1 MKEIVVFGEDFG
13 GLPSSTQHIIKKLSR
28 SYRILWVNSIGLRQP
43 TLSTK
48 DLKRVLSKVKSRFH
62 SKKEANYSNRKFHN
76 IDVVDCLTIPAPKT
90 RFARRIA
97 CEMIKF
103 QLTNT
108 LKKLKFDKPIFWT
121 SLPTAADVCQSMS
134 NSGVVYYCG
143 DDFSALA
150 GVDHKTVIRHES
162 DLVQYADLILV
173 ASESLADRFP
183 SQKTFVVP
191 HGVDYDLFSTPTPSA
206 NDLPSPKEKV
216 IGFYGSLS
224 NWLDYDLIKQVA
236 LQCPDWTLVFI
247 GPCELTTNL
256 LPNLPNVRY
265 LGPKPHTD
273 LPKYSQHWAV
283 SWLPFVDNK
292 QIRACNPL
300 KLLEY
305 LAAGKPVISTHF
317 PAIDPYKGMINVVNN
332 ATDVKKCMDSLIPV
346 DKEKMSIVR
355 QQSWDSKALY
365 IDELVRQL

>member
-28 SYRILWVNSIGLRQP
+28 SYRVLWVNSIGLRQP
-43 TLSTK
+43 TLSAK
-48 DLKRVLSKVKSRFH
+48 DLKRATSKIKNRFNSQQEASY
-62 SKKEANYSNRKFHN
+62 SKGELHN
-76 IDVVDCLTIPAPKT
+76 IDVVNCLTIPAPRT

-108 LKKLKFDKPIFWT
+108 LKKLKFDKPLFWT
-121 SLPTAADVCQSMS
+121 SLPTAVDVCQSMA

-150 GVDHKTVIRHES
+150 GVDHNTVIRHES
-162 DLVQYADLILV
+162 DLIQCADLILV
-173 ASESLADRFP
+173 ASNSLASKFP
-183 SQKTFVVP
+183 PNKTYVVP
-191 HGVDYDLFSTPTPSA
+191 HGVDYALFSTPTPAAS
-206 NDLPSPKEKV
+206 DLPYPREKV

-224 NWLDYDLIKQVA
+224 NWLDYDLITQAA
-236 LQCPDWTLVFI
+236 LSCPDWAFVFI

-256 LPNLPNVRY
+256 LPNLPNVHY
-265 LGPKPHTD
+265 LGSKPHAD
-273 LPKYSQHWAV
+273 LPKYSQHWAI
-283 SWLPFVDNK
+283 SWLPFVDNE

-317 PAIDPYKGMINVVNN
+317 PAIEPYKGMINIVNN
-332 ATDVKKCMDSLIPV
+332 ATDVKRCIDSYLPLNK
-346 DKEKMSIVR
+346 DKMSIVE
-355 QQSWDSKALY
+355 QQSWDNKADF